1 MINIRPHHL
10 LCIQNYIGYGYSEE
24 FTAHM
29 DEICE
34 ELKGDP
40 KIVIHKG
47 CDDVCTACPNNS
59 INQHNSNGAE
69 DPKSADGTEGACT
82 SLDKVDRMDGMVL
95 DISGLG
101 YGDVISWNEATA
113 LVRER
118 IFGAGRFNEIC
129 RDCQWFETCSREES
143 RRRGVEVF

>member
-1 MINIRPHHL
+1 MRRIRPHHL

-47 CDDVCTACPNNS
+47 CDDVCTACPHNS
-59 INQHNSNGAE
+59 IDHHNSNGTE
-69 DPKSADGTEGACT
+69 DPKSAAGTEGACT

-95 DISGLG
+95 DICGLD
-101 YGDVISWNEATA
+101 YGDVISWNEVTA
-113 LVRER
+113 LARER
-118 IFGAGRFNEIC
+118 IFGVGRFDEIC
-129 RDCQWFETCSREES
+129 KECQWFETCSREES
-143 RRRGVEVF
+143 RRSRVEVF